1 MSTPRPGSKTRGSH
15 SGAPINA
22 LFDLLG
28 RRWALGI
35 IWNLGGGKT
44 ATFRELQA
52 ACETVSP
59 SILNVRIKELR
70 EADIVEK
77 AEDGYRLTER
87 GRRLREALGPLGA
100 WSWSWAEDVFGFA
113 KADVYPDA

>member
-59 SILNVRIKELR
+59 SILNVRIRELR

-77 AEDGYRLTER
+77 AEAGYRLTER
-87 GRRLREALGPLGA
+87 GLLLREVLMPLGR
-100 WSWSWAEDVFGFA
+100 WSMTWAKE
-113 KADVYPDA
+113 VYDFEKPSGSSEG